1 MEEMQFVVL
10 RLDGDYAVLR
20 HTDTETETDIE
31 IPLARALLPAEAAEG
46 TRLLYA
52 DLEYT
57 VL

>member
-1 MEEMQFVVL
+1 MEEMQFIVL

-20 HTDTETETDIE
+20 RTDTETDIE